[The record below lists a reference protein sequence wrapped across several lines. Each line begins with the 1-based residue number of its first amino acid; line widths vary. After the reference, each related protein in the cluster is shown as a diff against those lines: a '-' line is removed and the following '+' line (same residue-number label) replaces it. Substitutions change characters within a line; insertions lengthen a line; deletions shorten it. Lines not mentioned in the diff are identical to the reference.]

1 MKSKYRITVPGFYS
15 VQNYARIRRAGE
27 GVSEPNVWK
36 IRTEDNGEQ
45 VVFKEERKGKK

>member
-1 MKSKYRITVPGFYS
+1 MDSKYAITTKGFYDIKREGR
-15 VQNYARIRRAGE
+15 VREIGE
-27 GVSEPNVWK
+27 GKSEPNVWK

>member
-36 IRTEDNGEQ
+36 IRTENGEQ
-45 VVFKEERKGKK
+45 VVYREERKGKK